1 MRDFTLGSY
10 ERLIELFLDK
20 GIPVFGVA
28 NWIREGRS
36 DGVLLR
42 HDVDRKPHRALSM
55 AKLEASNGIQST
67 YYFRVVGSSWN
78 PMIIKEVASMGHEI
92 GYHYEDLALVGGN
105 REKALASFEMN
116 LNRIREI
123 TSVATIA
130 MHGSPLS
137 RYNNLELWR
146 NEEFQRFGVMGDA
159 FLSVDYG
166 NLTYLTDTGR
176 RWDNSTVNLRDYPST
191 SSSSA
196 SACIRTT
203 FDLIN
208 WINES
213 NSVKL
218 AISAH
223 PERWTVSAV
232 DYWSQLLTDLSANF
246 AKRVVTNL
254 RRFAV

>member
-10 ERLIELFLDK
+10 ERLIELLLDK
-20 GIPVFGVA
+20 DIPVFGVA

-55 AKLEASNGIQST
+55 AKLEASNGIKST

-105 REKALASFEMN
+105 REKALVSFEMN

-137 RYNNLELWR
+137 RYNNLELWI

-159 FLSVDYG
+159 ILSVDYG
-166 NLTYLTDTGR
+166 KLTYLTDTGR
-176 RWDNSTVNLRDYPST
+176 RWDNSTANLRDYPST
-191 SSSSA
+191 RSSSA

-203 FDLIN
+203 VDLIN

-213 NSVKL
+213 SSVKL
-218 AISAH
+218 AISVH